1 MRRLPVISLGLVA
14 LTLAMAGCKTSPQ
27 KQGADTLANDS
38 VDSLP
43 AVKPVADTLV
53 VDSFTYAYYNADST
67 VQSTVYV
74 ECPTGSDSLSQAVR
88 AFVAK
93 QLGEL
98 YIPYS
103 YDEEEEARKKYPR
116 YKGSV
121 DQVQKLADYYGK
133 GAKAFLAE
141 QRKESTVDGD
151 GPSVCSNV
159 KIRKVAET
167 STYLTFSMTG
177 YYEVGG
183 AHGGFTGYDLNFSK
197 LTNKPILKAIDSSK
211 TRALQKILKKGL
223 ERYFKE
229 CGDEDFNI
237 SSIYAYLDPMGEK
250 GKNNLIPIP
259 ASTPYLEKD
268 SLCFVYQQYE
278 IAPYAAGEIS
288 FNVAL
293 KDIKPYLR
301 QEVRDL
307 LDKSNE

>member
-74 ECPTGSDSLSQAVR
+74 ECPTGGDSLSQAVR

-98 YIPYS
+98 YVPYS
-103 YDEEEEARKKYPR
+103 YSEDESITKNYPR

-121 DQVQKLADYYGK
+121 DQVQKLVDYYGK
-133 GAKAFLAE
+133 GAKLYLTDV
-141 QRKESTVDGD
+141 QKESMVDSE
-151 GPSVCSNV
+151 GPGVCSNV

-167 STYLTFSMTG
+167 STYLTYQMSA
-177 YYEVGG
+177 YYQVGG
-183 AHGGFTGYDLNFSK
+183 AHGSSFSNHVNISK
-197 LTNKPILKAIDSSK
+197 LTNKPIEKTIDSSK
-211 TRALQKILKKGL
+211 TRALQKILKKGV
-223 ERYFKE
+223 EHYFKE
-229 CGDEDFNI
+229 CGDEDFKI
-237 SSIYAYLDPMGEK
+237 SSIYEYLAPTGEK
-250 GKNNLIPIP
+250 GKNNLIPLP

-278 IAPYAAGEIS
+278 IAPYAAGLVS

-307 LDKSNE
+307 LGR

>member
-43 AVKPVADTLV
+43 AVKPVADTLA

-74 ECPTGSDSLSQAVR
+74 ECPTGGDSLSQAVR

-98 YIPYS
+98 YVPYS
-103 YDEEEEARKKYPR
+103 YSEDESITKNYPR

-121 DQVQKLADYYGK
+121 DQVQKLVDYYGK
-133 GAKAFLAE
+133 GAKLYLTDV
-141 QRKESTVDGD
+141 QKESMVDGE
-151 GPSVCSNV
+151 GPGVCSNV

-167 STYLTFSMTG
+167 STYLTYQMSA
-177 YYEVGG
+177 YYQVGG
-183 AHGGFTGYDLNFSK
+183 AHGSSFSNHVNISK
-197 LTNKPILKAIDSSK
+197 LTNKPIEKTIDSCK
-211 TRALQKILKKGL
+211 TRALQKILKKGV
-223 ERYFKE
+223 EHYFKE
-229 CGDEDFNI
+229 CGDEDFKI
-237 SSIYAYLDPMGEK
+237 SSIYEYLAPTGEK
-250 GKNNLIPIP
+250 GKNNLIPLP

-278 IAPYAAGEIS
+278 IAPYAAGLVS

-307 LDKSNE
+307 LGR